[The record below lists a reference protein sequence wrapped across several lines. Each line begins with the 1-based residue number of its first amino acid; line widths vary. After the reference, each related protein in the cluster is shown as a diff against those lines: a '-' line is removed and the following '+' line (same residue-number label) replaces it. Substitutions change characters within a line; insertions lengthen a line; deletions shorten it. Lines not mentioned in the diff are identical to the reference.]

1 MNYKIAQLLLTP
13 GARANTTAEI
23 FIAQPDADKEILA
36 GKLFALIEIESKR
49 ANDLKIINFL
59 IENLNNNYYQ
69 NEKMILRERVK
80 TVKVEH
86 IFESAL
92 AKTNKNL
99 AEFLRAEK
107 IRLNPKLINATV
119 GIIYESDLH
128 FASIGK
134 NRAFLIYRN
143 KNDLNQKKY
152 GLADIVKES
161 RETERKMSP
170 SPSKLFSNVIS
181 GSIPKYGY
189 FTFTNEALPE
199 YLSSKQ
205 LIDIIT
211 TLPPA
216 SAAEQIKNEL
226 SRINYYVSFLGL
238 IMKNTLG
245 YEKEKPILAATP
257 ATTKESISRLNMV
270 EEKTEKL
277 MAPRGLVNFKKWF
290 GLPIALISKINIK
303 LLGKNGIEP
312 KVSKGLLRDKIFFKK
327 KASLIIFKKIWLFA
341 KNIIFSI
348 INLIV
353 YIFKLLTNKEKL
365 FELAKKIKTAPAA
378 IKTKIKTWYL
388 WFKNLSRRN
397 KILIALTVVFLLL
410 FAQGII
416 VSGFKNKKIVK
427 EEAYLNLI
435 KPIEQKL
442 NQAEAGL
449 LYNNEDSAKTLLKE
463 ARELLNQLP
472 HKTSEQVKQYET
484 YNKKYNELL
493 EKIIHAVKIE
503 NPRELADFTKL
514 SPGANPDNII
524 ISSAIGKINAGDS
537 REKKIYSLSLSDKTI
552 TSIAKDD
559 QLAGLKYPVSTKD
572 DNIYYLNGSN
582 IILLNVKTDEI
593 SSLTINLKNGPQN
606 ILGMASYNN
615 KLYLID
621 KKDNQIYSYVKSGNG
636 FPTAA
641 AWFKVA
647 ADLSDA
653 ASLSID
659 GSIYILKKNGQLL
672 KYLKGKEEEFNLDAV
687 EPAIE
692 EAKKVMVSPE
702 LNYIYILEP
711 SKQRLV
717 VFDKTG
723 KFILQYKSDQF
734 TDLKDFTVDEKKK
747 IIYFLNG
754 NSVFE
759 VAGEHFK

>member
-23 FIAQPDADKEILA
+23 FIAQPDADKEMLA
-36 GKLFALIEIESKR
+36 GKLFALIEIESKK
-49 ANDLKIINFL
+49 ANDLKIINFF

-107 IRLNPKLINATV
+107 IKLNPKLLNATV
-119 GIIYESDLH
+119 GVIYESDLH
-128 FASIGK
+128 FSSIGK
-134 NRAFLIYRN
+134 NKAFLVYKN

-152 GLADIVKES
+152 GLADIAKES
-161 RETERKMSP
+161 RETERKMP
-170 SPSKLFSNVIS
+170 LSPSKLFSNVIS

-189 FTFTNEALPE
+189 FIFTNEALPE
-199 YLSSKQ
+199 YLSNKQ
-205 LIDIIT
+205 LIDITT

-216 SAAEQIKNEL
+216 SAAEQIKNDL
-226 SRINYYVSFLGL
+226 SRINYYVSFLAL
-238 IMKNTLG
+238 IIKNTLG
-245 YEKEKPILAATP
+245 YTKEKPILAALP
-257 ATTKESISRLNMV
+257 ATTEESISRLNKV

-277 MAPRGLVNFKKWF
+277 MAPRGLINFKKWF
-290 GLPIALISKINIK
+290 VFPIALISKINIK
-303 LLGKNGIEP
+303 LFGKSGIEP
-312 KVSKGLLRDKIFFKK
+312 KSSKETLRDKVFFKK
-327 KASLIIFKKIWLFA
+327 KTGFIIFKKIWLFA
-341 KNIIFSI
+341 KNVIFSI

-365 FELAKKIKTAPAA
+365 FELAKKIKTAPVA
-378 IKTKIKTWYL
+378 IRIKIQALYL
-388 WFKNLSRRN
+388 WFKNLNKRN
-397 KILIALTVVFLLL
+397 KILVALTVVFLLL
-410 FAQGII
+410 FAQGIV
-416 VSGFKNKKIVK
+416 VSGFKNKKIV
-427 EEAYLNLI
+427 EGEAYLNLI

-442 NQAEAGL
+442 NQVEASL
-449 LYNNEDSAKTLLKE
+449 LYNNEEGSKALLGEIKG
-463 ARELLNQLP
+463 LLEQLP
-472 HKTSEQVKQYET
+472 RKTNEQIKQYDT

-493 EKIIHAVKIE
+493 EKIMRVVKID
-503 NPRELADFTKL
+503 NPSELADFAKL
-514 SPGANPDNII
+514 SAGANPENII
-524 ISSAIGKINAGDS
+524 ISSANGKIYAGDS
-537 REKKIYSLSLSDKTI
+537 GQKKIYSLNLTDKTI
-552 TSIAKDD
+552 TSITKDN
-559 QLAGLKYPVSTKD
+559 LPAGLKYPASVKD
-572 DNIYYLNGSN
+572 DNIYYLNGGN
-582 IILLNVKTDEI
+582 VILLNAKNDEI

-621 KKDNQIYSYVKSGNG
+621 KKDSQIYSYVKSGNG
-636 FPTAA
+636 FPVGV
-641 AWFKVA
+641 AWFKTA

-659 GSIYILKKNGQLL
+659 GSIYILKTNGQLL
-672 KYLKGKEEEFNLDAV
+672 KYLKGKEEEFKLDSV

-692 EAKKVMVSPE
+692 EAKKIMVSPE
-702 LNYIYILEP
+702 LDYIYILEP
-711 SKQRLV
+711 AKQRLV

-747 IIYFLNG
+747 VIYFLNG
-754 NSVFE
+754 SSVFE
-759 VAGEHFK
+759 VMGEHFK